1 MRCFHQGIR
10 KVKKLSWIEIT
21 SLYIGIIMGAGFAS
35 GRECW
40 QFFGV
45 FGAKGYAGAA
55 ASTVCFV
62 LLACMLTFIARSKG
76 TADLGR
82 LICPVESR
90 PAYELIGWVLAAIY
104 YSMIIA
110 MTAAGG
116 SLLNQQFGISKV
128 VGGAII
134 ALLCIFT
141 VLGDFERVSKIFR
154 LMVPVLFVVGIA
166 TILLTI
172 RADFPQSGP
181 ADGFTPGRM
190 SPNWPVS
197 ALVFMAYNTLGMIAM
212 AGNSAI
218 NAKDKRNAYAGAI
231 AGTLCL
237 GALTILLLRALR
249 CDMQFSSELDLPML
263 GFAGRLSPVLAIIY
277 AVILYGAVYSTGAST
292 YYGFSTKL
300 KDGKYKKWIIIGG
313 AVIGF
318 LLGLTGFKQLVEFL
332 YPAQGYIGIVF
343 ILLIIINF
351 FRELTK
357 PSAKTEN

>member
-1 MRCFHQGIR
+1 
-10 KVKKLSWIEIT
+10 
-21 SLYIGIIMGAGFAS
+21 
-35 GRECW
+35 
-40 QFFGV
+40 
-45 FGAKGYAGAA
+45 
-55 ASTVCFV
+55 
-62 LLACMLTFIARSKG
+62 
-76 TADLGR
+76 
-82 LICPVESR
+82 
-90 PAYELIGWVLAAIY
+90 
-104 YSMIIA
+104 MIIA

-181 ADGFTPGRM
+181 TEGFMPGRM

-237 GALTILLLRALR
+237 GALTILLLRALL

-300 KDGKYKKWIIIGG
+300 KDGRYKKWIIIGG

-318 LLGLTGFKQLVEFL
+318 LLGLTGFKRLVEFL

-351 FRELTK
+351 IRELTK